1 MQWRGFYGFHG
12 TIDVLISMNMMERSP
27 VEDGDVPP
35 APPVARVWY
44 LAQRDRQSGTLPL
57 CGDGALSPEEEY
69 NRLYLL
75 VQSLLNSV
83 TKVTPLKKQRNGHF
97 MGLFMFYEWNLCQHY
112 FS

>member
-1 MQWRGFYGFHG
+1 MC
-12 TIDVLISMNMMERSP
+12 SMERSP

-35 APPVARVWY
+35 CSTY
-44 LAQRDRQSGTLPL
+44 LVPCCTDRQSGTPPL

-83 TKVTPLKKQRNGHF
+83 TKVTPLKKQRN
-97 MGLFMFYEWNLCQHY
+97 
-112 FS
+112 